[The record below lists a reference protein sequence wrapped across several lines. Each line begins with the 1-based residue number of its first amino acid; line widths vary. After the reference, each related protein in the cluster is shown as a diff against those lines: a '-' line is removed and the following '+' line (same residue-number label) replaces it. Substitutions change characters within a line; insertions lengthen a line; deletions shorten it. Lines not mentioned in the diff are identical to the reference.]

1 MRKFASGTYVLLLLA
16 GAASA
21 QVGKEERLKSYENK
35 LWGKGTLA
43 STFAGAALGEIRNSP
58 SEYGRTTEGFAKR
71 WGSRLA
77 QNGVKQTIVL
87 GVSAWDHEDLSYK
100 KSGRSGKVS
109 RALYAVK
116 RTFIVPHSNREGSG
130 LAYGRF
136 AGAFG
141 AGLISRTWQPSSTS
155 GVGAGFQSGGLSIG
169 LDAAMN
175 VVREFWPKKK

>member
-1 MRKFASGTYVLLLLA
+1 MRKFACGCTYLLLA

-21 QVGKEERLKSYENK
+21 QVGAQERLKSYENK

-43 STFAGAALGEIRNSP
+43 GTFAGATLGEIRNSP
-58 SEYGRTTEGFAKR
+58 YEYGRTTGGFAKR

-87 GVSAWDHEDLSYK
+87 GASAWHHEDLRYV
-100 KSGRSGKVS
+100 KSNRSGTVA
-109 RALYAVK
+109 RALWAVR
-116 RTFIVPHSNREGSG
+116 RTFIVPYSNHEGST
-130 LAYGRF
+130 LALGRI

-141 AGLISRTWQPSSTS
+141 AGQISRAWQPSSVS
-155 GVGAGFQSGGLSIG
+155 GVGQGFQSGALSLGI
-169 LDAAMN
+169 DAGMN